1 MNLLS
6 AQDIKFSGQV
16 FSKNNSLDDVKI
28 EVFDNNEKVVE
39 DVTRKNGKFKL
50 KLAEGKIY
58 LVKVSKDKFVSKTII
73 ITALVGKE
81 KAKEGFEFDIEMEKE
96 RDFRYVSKFNV
107 DDPVAHVF
115 YNHSKQEFD
124 WDKEL
129 TQEKHDEIAALKE
142 LNKDK
147 RNDKYSKF

>member
-1 MNLLS
+1 MRKTILKIAISLSLIFSMNLLS

-28 EVFDNNEKVVE
+28 EVFDNNEKV
-39 DVTRKNGKFKL
+39 
-50 KLAEGKIY
+50 
-58 LVKVSKDKFVSKTII
+58 
-73 ITALVGKE
+73 
-81 KAKEGFEFDIEMEKE
+81 KEGFEFDIEMEKE